1 MHCSNKNKSPSRVDT
16 SGIKEVGVIQNYL
29 KRAGG
34 HVIRALLLSSLVC
47 SYALA
52 ATQNVTNYGA
62 VGDGNHD
69 DTSAIN
75 NAIGALQSGDTLLFP
90 CGASGVYRVTSSLR
104 AIQTQNVTIA
114 GATGCA
120 AGRVQVL
127 GAFSGGNL
135 FTIGGGA
142 LSAGALLLQD
152 QQYLDKSFQTT
163 ASTLGGLN
171 AGDYVLLQQG
181 GMDYS
186 TDSSPGHNK
195 PSSHPLPVPG
205 DACDISGC
213 RGEVVEIAS
222 VSGSSVSVTTALHDT
237 YSPSLYDA
245 YAEKLL
251 NVISGIT
258 MHDLSLDGSGTV
270 DNGLNLKNVVQSA
283 FTNITASG
291 FSGSGIFARD
301 GFGNSFQEI
310 TSTAVGSGSG
320 PPLGSG
326 FQLVEQGQATVN
338 TYSLTSLNSNAF
350 GMAVV
355 TLADSS
361 FSGVTIDKGGI
372 GTGRSLKT
380 IATAAT
386 TWSSLTVKGA
396 PAGYNG
402 LDLEYYTSHNTFNN
416 CAIEDNNTEGVDTF
430 GNFNQY
436 NTFNNCT
443 MQGNSAVQ
451 FYQGASALGN
461 HRDDYTTI
469 SGGTVIGQH
478 DGTDGA
484 LIINSPNSTVTG
496 VSFPQNTAGQAHV
509 GIWTFGSN
517 GCYSSNSFASGAYGS
532 GMDIYV
538 DPSAGG
544 GNIGSGNTAP
554 SGTTGLGNGTCGG
567 GTLVAPPTGLVAV
580 VQ

>member
-1 MHCSNKNKSPSRVDT
+1 
-16 SGIKEVGVIQNYL
+16 VIQNYL
-29 KRAGG
+29 KRASG
-34 HVIRALLLSSLVC
+34 HVIRALLLSSLLY

-52 ATQNVTNYGA
+52 ATQSVTNYGA
-62 VGDGNHD
+62 VGDGSHD

-75 NAIGALQSGDTLLFP
+75 SAIGALQPGDTLLFP
-90 CGASGVYRVTSSLR
+90 CGASGVYKVTSGLR
-104 AIQTQNVTIA
+104 AIQVQNVTIA

-120 AGRVQVL
+120 SGRVQIR

-135 FTIGGGA
+135 FAIGGGG
-142 LSAGALLLQD
+142 LSSGALLLQN
-152 QQYLDKSFQTT
+152 QSYLDKSFQTSV
-163 ASTLGGLN
+163 STVGGLSS
-171 AGDYVLLQQG
+171 GDYVLLQQG

-213 RGEVVEIAS
+213 RGEVVQVAS
-222 VSGSSVSVTTALHDT
+222 VSGSTVSVTTALHDT

-251 NVISGIT
+251 NVVSGIN
-258 MHDLSLDGSGTV
+258 MHDLSLYGSGTV
-270 DNGLNLKNVVQSA
+270 ANGVNLKNVVNSA

-291 FSGSGIFARD
+291 FGGAGIFARD
-301 GFGNSFQEI
+301 GFGNSFQQI

-326 FQLVEQGQATVN
+326 FQLVEQGQVTVN
-338 TYSLTSLNSNAF
+338 TYSLTSLNSSAF
-350 GMAVV
+350 GMAVATV
-355 TLADSS
+355 SDST
-361 FSGVTIDKGGI
+361 FSGVTVDKGGV
-372 GTGRSLKT
+372 GTGRAVKT
-380 IATAAT
+380 IATTAT
-386 TWSSLTVKGA
+386 TWNSLTVKGA

-402 LDLEYYTSHNTFNN
+402 LDIEYYTSHNTFNN
-416 CAIEDNNTEGVDTF
+416 CDIEGNNTEGVDTF

-443 MQGNSAVQ
+443 MKGNSMVQ

-469 SGGTVIGQH
+469 SGGTIIGQH
-478 DGTDGA
+478 DTTDGA
-484 LIINSPNSTVTG
+484 LIVNSPNSMVTG
-496 VSFPQNTAGQAHV
+496 VNFPANTSGQAHV
-509 GIWTFGSN
+509 GAWAFGSN
-517 GCYSSNSFASGAYGS
+517 GCYSNNTFGSGAYAS

-538 DPSAGG
+538 DPSAGS
-544 GNIGSGNTAP
+544 GNMGSGNTAP
-554 SGTTGLGNGTCGG
+554 SGITGLGNGTCGG
-567 GTLVAPPTGLVAV
+567 TFVAPPTGLVAV